1 VGLSYNLRLISGLD
15 EVNFEVKKIHR
26 ILNSQ
31 FPCKGR
37 TPDIKYT
44 GTI

>member
-1 VGLSYNLRLISGLD
+1 MRRIVKLLD
-15 EVNFEVKKIHR
+15 VHLYDTVNFEVKKIPHT
-26 ILNSQ
+26 LYSQ
-31 FPCKGR
+31 FPRKGR